1 MENKIIETMNI
12 EKILCFA
19 LDIAE
24 NMLRCNA
31 EINRVEDTVIRICKS
46 YGDVKVDVFA
56 IKTLIIATIRNTNAE
71 SFTQTRRVHSS
82 EINLEK
88 LEELNRLSR
97 YICENK
103 PSEVEIEKKIN
114 TFRLTDFSI
123 TTKNLLGGILGST
136 GFCVYFG
143 GGARDV
149 VAVGIIAI
157 IVFFINKYAK
167 RFTVNPIVYTTII
180 SFIIG
185 WLAIISVKIGIGA
198 NVDKIIIGDVMLVI
212 PGMAMVTGF
221 RDMLTGDILAG
232 TIRLIDT
239 ILITVAITCGFALAL
254 YTGGFM

>member
-1 MENKIIETMNI
+1 MENKIISTMSI
-12 EKILCFA
+12 EKILSYA

-31 EINRVEDTVIRICKS
+31 EINRIEDTVTRICKS
-46 YGDVKVDVFA
+46 YGDVKTDVFA
-56 IKTLIIATIRNTNAE
+56 IKTLIIATIRNEKGE
-71 SFTQTRRVHSS
+71 SFTQTRRIHSS
-82 EINLEK
+82 DINLEK

-97 YICENK
+97 YICDNK
-103 PSEVEIEKKIN
+103 PDETEIKEKLKE
-114 TFRLTDFSI
+114 FRLTDFSI

-149 VAVGIIAI
+149 VAVGLIAI

-167 RFTVNPIVYTTII
+167 KFTVNPMVYTAII
-180 SFIIG
+180 SLIIG
-185 WLAIISVKIGIGA
+185 WLAILSVKVGIGL

-239 ILITVAITCGFALAL
+239 ILITVAITCGFAIAL